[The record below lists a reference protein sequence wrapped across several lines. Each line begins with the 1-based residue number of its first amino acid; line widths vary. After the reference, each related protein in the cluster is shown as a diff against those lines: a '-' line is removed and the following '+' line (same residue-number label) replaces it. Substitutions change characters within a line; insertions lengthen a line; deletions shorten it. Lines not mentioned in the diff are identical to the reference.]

1 MNSLLN
7 YLLEVNISLV
17 LFMLVYVLLLRG
29 ETQFSFNRI
38 YLMLSLVASFVFP
51 FFHFR
56 VPVSNELVPSA
67 NNLMPSYLLNEL
79 RVNGDEINVAQA
91 ANEIT
96 PLVVVE
102 WVYAIILVTLMT
114 IFLYRIARII
124 QLFGNNFTYRWRNY
138 IVSETNDPKPTF
150 SFFHFILIGQA
161 NKLSPNEKED
171 ILIHESA
178 HIQRLHSLD
187 ILLVNLAGIVCW
199 FNPIVHFYK
208 RTLVQLHEF
217 EADAFAV
224 SGKDTHAYCGLLAK
238 VALHSAGFP
247 LGNHFNS
254 SLTTKRIQMMN
265 TVKTKMTNWKTVMLV
280 ILVPIFFFAIACQDQ
295 LHNNT
300 QQSLSIET
308 LPKDIQQQTRTFA
321 KYNDQVRVLEINDAN
336 KKELEE
342 LGYYDGQ
349 PKNALRVIS
358 GGFIKDQFSYVITG
372 KPKSFLKNESQVF
385 SVVDEMAT
393 PVFGFDALYENLG
406 HIIQYPEQARKNGV
420 EGKVYIEFVVQT
432 DGTLSDIKLIRGVDD
447 DIDTEALRAFYQLQA
462 KWNPAIHHGQLVKMR
477 MTMPIVFSLKN
488 RSHASREPNAVEQ
501 MEVAFGTNRSLKPHA
516 NGKLMIEGVVY
527 SNDGTPFPGV
537 KVEIKGSNEGG
548 YSDSDGKFIFET
560 SQEKGVAHFSF
571 EGFKALD
578 VSFGIN

>member
-1 MNSLLN
+1 
-7 YLLEVNISLV
+7 
-17 LFMLVYVLLLRG
+17 
-29 ETQFSFNRI
+29 
-38 YLMLSLVASFVFP
+38 
-51 FFHFR
+51 
-56 VPVSNELVPSA
+56 
-67 NNLMPSYLLNEL
+67 
-79 RVNGDEINVAQA
+79 
-91 ANEIT
+91 
-96 PLVVVE
+96 
-102 WVYAIILVTLMT
+102 
-114 IFLYRIARII
+114 
-124 QLFGNNFTYRWRNY
+124 
-138 IVSETNDPKPTF
+138 
-150 SFFHFILIGQA
+150 
-161 NKLSPNEKED
+161 
-171 ILIHESA
+171 
-178 HIQRLHSLD
+178 
-187 ILLVNLAGIVCW
+187 
-199 FNPIVHFYK
+199 
-208 RTLVQLHEF
+208 
-217 EADAFAV
+217 
-224 SGKDTHAYCGLLAK
+224 
-238 VALHSAGFP
+238 
-247 LGNHFNS
+247 
-254 SLTTKRIQMMN
+254 
-265 TVKTKMTNWKTVMLV
+265 V

-308 LPKDIQQQTRTFA
+308 LPKDIQQQIRTFA

-358 GGFIKDQFSYVITG
+358 GGFIKDQFSYAIIG

-462 KWNPAIHHGQLVKMR
+462 KWNPAIHQGQLVKMR

-488 RSHASREPNAVEQ
+488 RSHASREPNEVEQ

-527 SNDGTPFPGV
+527 SNDGTPLPGV

>member
-79 RVNGDEINVAQA
+79 RVNGDEINVTQA
-91 ANEIT
+91 ANEIR
-96 PLVVVE
+96 PLLVVE
-102 WVYAIILVTLMT
+102 WVYAIALAILMT
-114 IFLYRIARII
+114 LFLYRIARII
-124 QLFGNNFTYRWRNY
+124 QLFSKSFTYRWRNY
-138 IVSETNDPKPTF
+138 TVSETNDAQPTF

-171 ILIHESA
+171 ILIHESL

-187 ILLVNLAGIVCW
+187 ILLVNLVGIVCW
-199 FNPIVHFYK
+199 FNPIVYFYK

-224 SGKDTHAYCGLLAK
+224 RGKDTSAYCGLLAK

-254 SLTTKRIQMMN
+254 SLTIKRIQMM
-265 TVKTKMTNWKTVMLV
+265 KTMKRKIQNWKVAA
-280 ILVPIFFFAIACQDQ
+280 LVPIVLLFFFFIACQDQ
-295 LHNNT
+295 LQKENKK
-300 QQSLSIET
+300 SLSSESIPQHLREQIK
-308 LPKDIQQQTRTFA
+308 LFE
-321 KYNDQVRVLEINDAN
+321 KYNDEVRFLEVNEDN
-336 KKELEE
+336 KQLLEE
-342 LGYYDGQ
+342 LGYYNGHRSKDF
-349 PKNALRVIS
+349 RVLS
-358 GGFIKDQFSYVITG
+358 GGVMQNNLAYVIIG

-447 DIDTEALRAFYQLQA
+447 EIDTEALRAFYQLQA
-462 KWNPAIHHGQLVKMR
+462 KWNPAIHKGQLVKMR

-488 RSHASREPNAVEQ
+488 QSHSSREPNEVEQ
-501 MEVAFGTNRSLKPHA
+501 MEVAFGTNRSLKPHP
-516 NGKLMIEGVVY
+516 NGKFIMEGVVY
-527 SNDGTPFPGV
+527 SNDRTPLPGV
-537 KVEIKGSNEGG
+537 KVEVRGSNEGG

-571 EGFKALD
+571 EGSKALD

>member
-1 MNSLLN
+1 MTSLLN

-29 ETQFSFNRI
+29 ETQFSFKRI
-38 YLMLSLVASFVFP
+38 YLLFSLVASFVFP
-51 FFHFR
+51 LFHFSL
-56 VPVSNELVPSA
+56 PASTELVPSVSRV
-67 NNLMPSYLLNEL
+67 MPAYWLPGLN
-79 RVNGDEINVAQA
+79 VNGNHGNVAPTKA
-91 ANEIT
+91 GVNFWI
-96 PLVVVE
+96 VIE
-102 WVYAIILVTLMT
+102 WNYLAVLTLLIILL
-114 IFLYRIARII
+114 LYRVASII
-124 QLFGNNFTYRWRNY
+124 YLFKTSLTYRWRKF
-138 IVSETNDPKPTF
+138 IVSETDEDKPTF

-161 NKLSPNEKED
+161 NQLNPTEKED
-171 ILIHESA
+171 ILVHESA
-178 HIQRLHSLD
+178 HVQKLHSLD
-187 ILLVNLAGIVCW
+187 ILVVNIVAIVCW
-199 FNPIVHFYK
+199 FNPVVYLYK
-208 RTLVQLHEF
+208 KALVQLHEF
-217 EADAFAV
+217 EADDLAIK
-224 SGKDTHAYCGLLAK
+224 GKDTDAYCGLLAK
-238 VALHSAGFP
+238 VALNSAGFP
-247 LGNHFNS
+247 LGNHFNN
-254 SLTTKRIQMMN
+254 SLTLKRIQMMKSIKN
-265 TVKTKMTNWKTVMLV
+265 KIRNWKMVMLV
-280 ILVPIFFFAIACQDQ
+280 VLVPVLFFAIACQDQ
-295 LHNNT
+295 LQNKT
-300 QQSLSIET
+300 EKGVSIES
-308 LPKDIQQQTRTFA
+308 LPQEIQKQIKTFE
-321 KYNDQVRVLEINDAN
+321 KYNDQVRVLEVNEVN
-336 KKELEE
+336 KIELEE
-342 LGYYDGQ
+342 LGYYGGK
-349 PKNALRVIS
+349 PKNGFKILS
-358 GGFIKDQFSYVITG
+358 GWVVKDQFSYAIVG
-372 KPKSFLKNESQVF
+372 KPKSFAKNESQVF

-420 EGKVYIEFVVQT
+420 EGKIYIEFVVQT

-462 KWNPAIHHGQLVKMR
+462 KWNPAIHQGQLVKMR

-527 SNDGTPFPGV
+527 SNDGTPLPGV

>member
-38 YLMLSLVASFVFP
+38 YLMLSLIASFVFP

-187 ILLVNLAGIVCW
+187 ILLVNLVGIVCW

-254 SLTTKRIQMMN
+254 SL
-265 TVKTKMTNWKTVMLV
+265 
-280 ILVPIFFFAIACQDQ
+280 F
-295 LHNNT
+295 
-300 QQSLSIET
+300 
-308 LPKDIQQQTRTFA
+308 
-321 KYNDQVRVLEINDAN
+321 
-336 KKELEE
+336 
-342 LGYYDGQ
+342 
-349 PKNALRVIS
+349 
-358 GGFIKDQFSYVITG
+358 
-372 KPKSFLKNESQVF
+372 
-385 SVVDEMAT
+385 
-393 PVFGFDALYENLG
+393 
-406 HIIQYPEQARKNGV
+406 
-420 EGKVYIEFVVQT
+420 
-432 DGTLSDIKLIRGVDD
+432 
-447 DIDTEALRAFYQLQA
+447 
-462 KWNPAIHHGQLVKMR
+462 
-477 MTMPIVFSLKN
+477 
-488 RSHASREPNAVEQ
+488 
-501 MEVAFGTNRSLKPHA
+501 
-516 NGKLMIEGVVY
+516 
-527 SNDGTPFPGV
+527 
-537 KVEIKGSNEGG
+537 
-548 YSDSDGKFIFET
+548 
-560 SQEKGVAHFSF
+560 
-571 EGFKALD
+571 
-578 VSFGIN
+578 

>member
-1 MNSLLN
+1 MNALLN

-17 LFMLVYVLLLRG
+17 LFMLVYMLLLRG
-29 ETQFSFNRI
+29 ETQFAFNRI
-38 YLMLSLVASFVFP
+38 YLTFSLVASFIFP
-51 FFHFR
+51 LFHFS
-56 VPVSNELVPSA
+56 VPVSNGLIPSA
-67 NNLMPSYLLNEL
+67 NNLMPGYLLKEL
-79 RVNGDEINVAQA
+79 MVNGDEINVAQA
-91 ANEIT
+91 ATEIT
-96 PLVVVE
+96 PLLVVE
-102 WVYAIILVTLMT
+102 WVYAIALAILMT
-114 IFLYRIARII
+114 LFLYRIARII
-124 QLFGNNFTYRWRNY
+124 QLFSKSFTYRWRNY
-138 IVSETNDPKPTF
+138 TVSETNDAQPTF

-171 ILIHESA
+171 ILIHESL

-187 ILLVNLAGIVCW
+187 ILLVNLVGIVCW
-199 FNPIVHFYK
+199 FNPIVYFYK
-208 RTLVQLHEF
+208 RNLVQLHEF
-217 EADAFAV
+217 EADAFTV
-224 SGKDTHAYCGLLAK
+224 RGKDTSAYCGLLAK

-254 SLTTKRIQMMN
+254 SLTIKRIQMM
-265 TVKTKMTNWKTVMLV
+265 KTMKRKIQNWKTVLLV
-280 ILVPIFFFAIACQDQ
+280 ILVPVFFFAIACQDQ
-295 LHNNT
+295 LHNKAE
-300 QQSLSIET
+300 QSLSIET
-308 LPKDIQQQTRTFA
+308 LPKEIQQQIRTFA

-349 PKNALRVIS
+349 PKNGLRVI
-358 GGFIKDQFSYVITG
+358 GAGFIKDQFSYAIIG

-393 PVFGFDALYENLG
+393 PVFGFDALYENLS

-420 EGKVYIEFVVQT
+420 EGKVYVEFVVQT
-432 DGTLSDIKLIRGVDD
+432 DGTLSDINLIRGVDD

-462 KWNPAIHHGQLVKMR
+462 KWNPAIHQGQLVKMR

-488 RSHASREPNAVEQ
+488 QSHSSREPNAVEQ
-501 MEVAFGTNRSLKPHA
+501 MQVAFGTNLSVKPHA
-516 NGKLMIEGVVY
+516 NGKLMIEGIVY
-527 SNDGTPFPGV
+527 ANNGTPLPGV
-537 KVEIKGSNEGG
+537 KVEVRGSNEGG